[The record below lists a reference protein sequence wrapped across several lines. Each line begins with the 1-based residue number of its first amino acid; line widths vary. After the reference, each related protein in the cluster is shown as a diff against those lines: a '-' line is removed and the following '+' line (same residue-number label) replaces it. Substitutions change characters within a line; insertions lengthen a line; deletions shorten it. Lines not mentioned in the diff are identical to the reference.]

1 MVNRKR
7 KNECYGAARRECPR
21 YRTKWASY
29 TQRQSKRTKK
39 RETEDSERTITLV
52 KKKTQ
57 AKKFNKNA
65 TPVNIFEEM
74 KDEPTK
80 KREYIK
86 NQAESFNSDSN
97 DYEISFSN
105 KKVSSSDLDG
115 RQRDK
120 FHINK
125 SNEYQTNKDIFNKIE
140 EVVILSE
147 SQCSSDLSYKQGF
160 STSLLDIYTLFK
172 VSGDGNWLFRALSR
186 V

>member
-7 KNECYGAARRECPR
+7 KMKVWSSQT
-21 YRTKWASY
+21 RTSPLSNQVSNLHLKDRAKEL
-29 TQRQSKRTKK
+29 R

-57 AKKFNKNA
+57 SKNFNKNA

-86 NQAESFNSDSN
+86 NQAESFNSDFN
-97 DYEISFSN
+97 DYEINFSN
-105 KKVSSSDLDG
+105 KKVSSSDLEG

-147 SQCSSDLSYKQGF
+147 SQCSSNLSYKQGF

-172 VSGDGNWLFRALSR
+172 VSGDGN
-186 V
+186 

>member
-1 MVNRKR
+1 
-7 KNECYGAARRECPR
+7 
-21 YRTKWASY
+21 
-29 TQRQSKRTKK
+29 
-39 RETEDSERTITLV
+39 
-52 KKKTQ
+52 
-57 AKKFNKNA
+57 
-65 TPVNIFEEM
+65 M

-97 DYEISFSN
+97 DYEINFLN
-105 KKVSSSDLDG
+105 KKVSSSDLEG

-147 SQCSSDLSYKQGF
+147 SQCSSDLSYKQVF

-172 VSGDGNWLFRALSR
+172 VSGDEN
-186 V
+186 

>member
-1 MVNRKR
+1 
-7 KNECYGAARRECPR
+7 
-21 YRTKWASY
+21 
-29 TQRQSKRTKK
+29 
-39 RETEDSERTITLV
+39 
-52 KKKTQ
+52 
-57 AKKFNKNA
+57 
-65 TPVNIFEEM
+65 M

-97 DYEISFSN
+97 DYEINFLN
-105 KKVSSSDLDG
+105 KKVSSSDLEG
-115 RQRDK
+115 RQKDK

-172 VSGDGNWLFRALSR
+172 VSGDGNWLFRALFKVLYGTKEYHVQIRTNIWDYIITHKARFSEFMEKGIHINDYISDMLMSR
-186 V
+186 E

>member
-1 MVNRKR
+1 MKAMEQPDENVPAI
-7 KNECYGAARRECPR
+7 EPSEQATP
-21 YRTKWASY
+21 
-29 TQRQSKRTKK
+29 QRQSKRTKK

-52 KKKTQ
+52 KNKTQ
-57 AKKFNKNA
+57 AKNA

-86 NQAESFNSDSN
+86 NQAESFNSDSH

-105 KKVSSSDLDG
+105 KKVSSSDLEG
-115 RQRDK
+115 KQRDK
-120 FHINK
+120 FDIDK

-172 VSGDGNWLFRALSR
+172 VSGDGN
-186 V
+186 

>member
-1 MVNRKR
+1 MEQPDENVPAI
-7 KNECYGAARRECPR
+7 ELSEQATP
-21 YRTKWASY
+21 
-29 TQRQSKRTKK
+29 QRQSKRTKK

-57 AKKFNKNA
+57 AKKFNKNS

-80 KREYIK
+80 KRECIK
-86 NQAESFNSDSN
+86 NQAESFNSYSN

-105 KKVSSSDLDG
+105 KKSIFYDLEG

-120 FHINK
+120 FDIFK
-125 SNEYQTNKDIFNKIE
+125 SNEYQTNKNLFNKIE

-147 SQCSSDLSYKQGF
+147 NQC
-160 STSLLDIYTLFK
+160 
-172 VSGDGNWLFRALSR
+172 
-186 V
+186 